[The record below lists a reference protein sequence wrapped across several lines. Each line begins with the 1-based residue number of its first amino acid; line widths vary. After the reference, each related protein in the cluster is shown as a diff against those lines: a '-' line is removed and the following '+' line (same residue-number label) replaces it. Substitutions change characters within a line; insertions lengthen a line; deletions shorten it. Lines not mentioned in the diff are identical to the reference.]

1 MQRPEKKGTEM
12 SKKRIKMLTADQER
26 NLLDA
31 YLDQNDIEA
40 RNKLIEAYMPL
51 ATNAAEAFARK
62 GTAQLSDLVQEASLA
77 LAQAIDNFQ
86 RDKGSRIST
95 LAPYYIKASLMR
107 YAMDYHGVVRIGT
120 NLPDKKVFMNLRRMV
135 AEIQASNGGMPIT
148 DADRASIA
156 EKLKVSVN
164 AVKRMEPRVF
174 ANDVA
179 VAHTDVVSE
188 DEDQTVTSAGI
199 IAVEGGQAAAEVAM
213 DQREMMSRIHS
224 IVKANFEDR
233 DLEIVQAR
241 LAGDMTREK
250 FDVLVDKHGISVE
263 RIRQIQ
269 RAALMTIREN
279 LQREGISG
287 IDMIAV

>member
-1 MQRPEKKGTEM
+1 MCLRGPVRTVT
-12 SKKRIKMLTADQER
+12 S
-26 NLLDA
+26 
-31 YLDQNDIEA
+31 
-40 RNKLIEAYMPL
+40 
-51 ATNAAEAFARK
+51 
-62 GTAQLSDLVQEASLA
+62 VHSL
-77 LAQAIDNFQ
+77 
-86 RDKGSRIST
+86 
-95 LAPYYIKASLMR
+95 R

-148 DADRASIA
+148 DVDRASIA
-156 EKLKVSVN
+156 DKLKVSVN

-188 DEDQTVTSAGI
+188 DEDQTVTSTGI

-241 LAGDMTREK
+241 LSGDMTREK

-269 RAALMTIREN
+269 RAALMIICEN
-279 LQREGISG
+279 LRRDGIVGMGS
-287 IDMIAV
+287 VSV